1 MYPPKDTGLVK
12 RKAVEEINMR
22 RGEGGRR
29 GRRRRREMGWEKISV
44 QDVYRLFVQN
54 NALELGRD
62 SVLPCHIINSNSLK
76 YQLIF
81 CKSKIISPPTLKSS
95 KTHFLKSKCILR
107 EEDVSGTGGRQ
118 RKGKKWKNKKEKAFN
133 LS

>member
-12 RKAVEEINMR
+12 RKAVEEINIR

-62 SVLPCHIINSNSLK
+62 SVLPCHIINSKSLK

-81 CKSKIISPPTLKSS
+81 GKSKIISPPPSNQVRLT
-95 KTHFLKSKCILR
+95 F
-107 EEDVSGTGGRQ
+107 
-118 RKGKKWKNKKEKAFN
+118 
-133 LS
+133 